1 MTPTVKMA
9 RLIRF
14 YLPHSRS
21 ILNLQKNGTDA
32 ERCTDRRADARAV
45 FRAEPRAV
53 VGADNLQKTAPLQ
66 KRLQKPFAEMRD
78 IRGL

>member
-32 ERCTDRRADARAV
+32 ERRTDRRADACAV
-45 FRAEPRAV
+45 FRAD